1 MGEFQERNKVRI
13 GLFSTGSTSEIF
25 TPYYAMKDARR
36 IDFEFAGLVKL
47 PSSGALGGST
57 GIQQFTLRVMQASNS
72 TGGGASAMSSA
83 TALVGKDAATGIST
97 AAKCREGFIN
107 FTTLTSAVP
116 IEVSVGTAAYSIST
130 VAAGVHIAEVTSQSA
145 ATVAC
150 QAFVTM
156 FNSTVNNTATAI
168 TANWQAATEAAGV
181 PFVRIIPKDQD
192 GTHLLSLGTT
202 GSTQVGLGGV
212 FKAHIG
218 VDRQFMADGKT
229 HIALGVKSTI
239 NTCPFTVHVVR
250 EVDNQPAMSVTYSKS
265 MNQSTSK

>member
-1 MGEFQERNKVRI
+1 MGEFQEKHKVRI
-13 GLFSTGSTSEIF
+13 GLFSTGSTSEVF
-25 TPYYAMKDARR
+25 TPYYDMKDARR

-47 PSSGALGGST
+47 PSSGALGGAT

-97 AAKCREGFIN
+97 AMKSREGFIN
-107 FTTLTSAVP
+107 FSTLTSAVP
-116 IEVSVGTAAYSIST
+116 LTVSVGTAAYTIGT
-130 VAAGVHIAEVTSQSA
+130 AAAGVHIAEVASQSA
-145 ATVAC
+145 ATVAL

-168 TANWQAATEAAGV
+168 TANWQAATEAAAV
-181 PFVRIIPKDQD
+181 PFIRIVPKDPD
-192 GTHLLSLGTT
+192 GTHLLSMGTT
-202 GSTQVGLGGV
+202 GSSQVGLGGV

-218 VDRQFMADGKT
+218 IDRQFMGDGKT

-239 NTCPFTVHVVR
+239 DKNPFTVHVVR
-250 EVDNQPAMSVTYSKS
+250 EADNQPVKSVTYSKS
-265 MNQSTSK
+265 INQSTSK